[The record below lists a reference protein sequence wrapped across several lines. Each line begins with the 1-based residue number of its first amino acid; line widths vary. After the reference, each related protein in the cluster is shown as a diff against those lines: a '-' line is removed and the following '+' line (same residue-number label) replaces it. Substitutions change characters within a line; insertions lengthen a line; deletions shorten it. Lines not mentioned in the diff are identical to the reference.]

1 MYDKDNQILVNQVRD
16 LRKEV
21 LRIKQKLTTL
31 EVTVWVNIFL
41 TFVIICAIAVLI
53 INGSNNG

>member
-1 MYDKDNQILVNQVRD
+1 MYDKDNQILVNEVRD

-21 LRIKQKLTTL
+21 LRIKQKLNTL

-53 INGSNNG
+53 INGSNNR

>member
-1 MYDKDNQILVNQVRD
+1 MYDKDNQILVNEVRD

-21 LRIKQKLTTL
+21 LRIKQKLNTL